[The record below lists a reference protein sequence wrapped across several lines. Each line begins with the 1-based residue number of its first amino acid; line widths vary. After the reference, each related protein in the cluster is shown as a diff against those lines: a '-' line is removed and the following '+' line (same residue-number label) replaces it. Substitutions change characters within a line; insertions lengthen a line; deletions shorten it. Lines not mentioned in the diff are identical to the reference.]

1 MKSNKRW
8 LLYKTRADNKIH
20 EQEVVLLNIGL
31 KVAVIGGGSSY
42 TPELVEGFIMHY
54 ANLPIRELWL
64 VDIETGLTK
73 LHIVGELAKR
83 MVAKSG
89 LPITVHL
96 TTDRRRAI
104 EGADFVTTQMR
115 VGMMEARAY
124 DESIPLK
131 YNVIGQETTGPGGMM
146 KALRTIPVLLDVCRD
161 MEELA
166 PNAWLLNFTNPAGM
180 VTEAIH
186 KYSKVRSIGLC
197 NAPIGLKKWLSER
210 YQTTPERIYTEFVGL
225 NHLHWVTRVDVEGE
239 DKLIELLHDQAEY
252 AGKNVPQQGWDPD
265 FLRSLKAL
273 PSYYL
278 KYFYMT
284 DSMLAEQLDSF
295 QKHGSRAQ
303 IVKRLEDE
311 LFEIYKSPELNEKPK
326 QLEQR
331 GGAYYSEAA
340 VNLMKSLY
348 NDTRDIQTLNVANN
362 GIIDF
367 LSADACIEVNC
378 IVTKTGPIPIALTK
392 IPAHVKGLMH
402 AVKTYEQL
410 AIEAAVQGDRDLALQ
425 AIVHHPLVP
434 SIDVGKRMLNELL
447 EHNKPYL
454 PNFF

>member
-1 MKSNKRW
+1 
-8 LLYKTRADNKIH
+8 
-20 EQEVVLLNIGL
+20 LNIGL

-42 TPELVEGFIMHY
+42 TPELVEGFIKNY
-54 ANLPIRELWL
+54 ALFPIRELWL
-64 VDIETGLTK
+64 VDIDAGLTK
-73 LHIVGELAKR
+73 LNIVGALAKR
-83 MVAKSG
+83 MVLKSG
-89 LPITVHL
+89 LPIQVYL
-96 TTDRRRAI
+96 TTDRRKAI
-104 EGADFVTTQMR
+104 EGADFVSTQMR
-115 VGMMEARAY
+115 VGMMEARAQ
-124 DESIPLK
+124 DESIPLR
-131 YNVIGQETTGPGGMM
+131 YHVIGQETTGPGGMM

-161 MEELA
+161 IEELA

-197 NAPIGLKKWLSER
+197 NAPIGLIKWLSER
-210 YQTTPERIYTEFVGL
+210 YQTKPERIYAEFVGL
-225 NHLHWVTRVDVEGE
+225 NHLHWVTRVDIEGE
-239 DKLIELLHDQAEY
+239 DKLTELLQDRAEY
-252 AGKNVPQQGWDPD
+252 SGKNVPQQGWDPD
-265 FLRSLKAL
+265 FLSSLKAL

-284 DSMLAEQLDSF
+284 DSMLAEQLESI
-295 QKHGSRAQ
+295 QKQGSRAEV
-303 IVKRLEDE
+303 VKRVEEE
-311 LFEIYKSPELNEKPK
+311 LFELYKNPELEEKPK

-367 LSADACIEVNC
+367 LPADACIEVNC
-378 IVTKTGPIPIALTK
+378 VVTKNGPLPLPLTK
-392 IPAHVKGLMH
+392 VPTHVKGLIH

-434 SIDVGKRMLNELL
+434 SVDVGKRMLAELL
-447 EHNKPYL
+447 EQNKAYL
-454 PNFF
+454 PNFFK